1 MNKKIAIG
9 RQGPKPCVVVGMDR
23 ASATRVKWEFMK
35 DSKGMFDTHQLS
47 LGTPNFDKLRLEL
60 LFRSSLTETPTFR
73 FSFLLPHILYR
84 RPSRGSRTP
93 SREALQSPNVRVGNV
108 FERNELGS
116 QHDYG
121 LRCPCQYMRIC
132 ANARS
137 SGRLDANLIAE
148 TAVGLLEMRSEF
160 LSVDIP
166 FSSYHSSTLG
176 ADRTGATK

>member
-47 LGTPNFDKLRLEL
+47 LGRPNFDKLRLEL

-73 FSFLLPHILYR
+73 FSFLLPQILYR
-84 RPSRGSRTP
+84 RPSRASRTP
-93 SREALQSPNVRVGNV
+93 SREALQSPNVRIGNV

-121 LRCPCQYMRIC
+121 LRCPRQYMRIC
-132 ANARS
+132 ANAAHTTARHLGRTAPEQQNKLDVLCLNGHRMQ
-137 SGRLDANLIAE
+137 SGWNRAPPPE
-148 TAVGLLEMRSEF
+148 
-160 LSVDIP
+160 
-166 FSSYHSSTLG
+166 
-176 ADRTGATK
+176 